1 MTFMT
6 DFFKATMIS
15 LIISI
20 ILLLVLF
27 AVTSIHIG
35 FVIAMAFVYSAILFF
50 DLMLTGIIKKFRKNI
65 SIYTVFAVINF
76 IIGIGISIYSIYDIK
91 TKPSFSLGLIGSFSL
106 PFVIPFIAVLLI
118 TDLIVWRKNR

>member
-1 MTFMT
+1 MT

-27 AVTSIHIG
+27 AVTGIHIG
-35 FVIAMAFVYSAILFF
+35 FVIAMAFIYSAILFF

-65 SIYTVFAVINF
+65 STYTVFAVINF

-91 TKPSFSLGLIGSFSL
+91 THISFFPGLIL
-106 PFVIPFIAVLLI
+106 TFVIPFIVVLLI

>member
-27 AVTSIHIG
+27 AVTGIHIG
-35 FVIAMAFVYSAILFF
+35 FVIAMAFIYSAILFF

-76 IIGIGISIYSIYDIK
+76 IIGIGITMYSIYDIK
-91 TKPSFSLGLIGSFSL
+91 THISFFPGLIL
-106 PFVIPFIAVLLI
+106 TFVIPFIAVLLI
-118 TDLIVWRKNR
+118 TDLIVWKKNR